1 MHYTGEHSKISG
13 LDYLQKIVQL
23 PFQIPVWSDYDLGK
37 TIKENANDTGLPKDI
52 IDKLLDEKI
61 KNLIINSAKLN
72 PRNIKRF
79 INSLV
84 ISYNTSDKNIQDI
97 DNQKLR
103 SYIIENYLESMI
115 QVQTFYFRGE
125 KWLQFLKMI
134 NNYTDR
140 IEFLTHFI
148 VFVINENI
156 SLQELQDKIKGFSL
170 EEYRKPNKK
179 C

>member
-115 QVQTFYFRGE
+115 
-125 KWLQFLKMI
+125 
-134 NNYTDR
+134 
-140 IEFLTHFI
+140 
-148 VFVINENI
+148 
-156 SLQELQDKIKGFSL
+156 
-170 EEYRKPNKK
+170 
-179 C
+179 